1 MNLNKTINE
10 HRSLFILIFLGLSA
24 RIILIF
30 LPGFKI
36 DIGDWFAWSVRLSHF
51 NFAQF
56 YSKDVFTDYTPGYLY
71 VLSLLGFLKNLL
83 LIPDNIFYLL
93 LKTPAIIAD
102 LIIGIIIYEEV
113 QKYASRKIALLALSA
128 TIFNPVII
136 FNSSIW
142 GQIDSILTVFMLVA
156 VMALKKNKLILSS
169 IFFGL
174 ALLVK
179 PQALALLPLFAFF
192 LINRFKLSGLFK
204 LLVPG
209 ILIIFILAL
218 PFFPNQTLMNF
229 ARHILNT
236 ANEYSYTSVNA
247 YNLWGIVG
255 FWIKDNTIWN
265 NLSYQTWGYILLVA
279 YWIILGYFYFKKK
292 LSLYTTSALAAMGFF
307 FLPTRVHERYLHPAI
322 VFLILTATFLKSRLL
337 IILTGILSL
346 LHLLNL
352 YYVYVYYNE
361 FYYKLPKI
369 LYNST
374 LYNLVSSSSKILSLV
389 SLIIFILIVIV
400 ILKHNVTFKKN

>member
-1 MNLNKTINE
+1 MMNNNRILL
-10 HRSLFILIFLGLSA
+10 LFILLGLVV
-24 RIILIF
+24 RLLLIP
-30 LPGFKI
+30 LPGFNI
-36 DIGDWFAWSVRLSHF
+36 DINDWYAWAIRLSDF
-51 NFAQF
+51 NFSGF
-56 YSKDVFTDYTPGYLY
+56 YSKEVFTDYTPGYLY

-83 LIPDNIFYLL
+83 RIPEGYFYIL
-93 LKTPAIIAD
+93 LKLPAIISD
-102 LIIGIIIYEEV
+102 LIIGIIIYKEV
-113 QKYASRKIALLALSA
+113 QKYASRKIALLTLSA

-156 VMALKKNKLILSS
+156 VIALKKNKLISSS

-174 ALLVK
+174 ALLIK

-204 LLVPG
+204 SLVPG
-209 ILIIFILAL
+209 ILIIFILTF
-218 PFFPNQTLMNF
+218 PFFPNQTLINF

-292 LSLYTTSALAAMGFF
+292 LSLYATSALAVMGFF
-307 FLPTRVHERYLHPAI
+307 FLPTRIHERYLYPAI
-322 VFLILTATFLKSRLL
+322 VFLILTASFLKSRLL

-389 SLIIFILIVIV
+389 SLIIFILIIIV

>member
-1 MNLNKTINE
+1 ME
-10 HRSLFILIFLGLSA
+10 ILKKHFL
-24 RIILIF
+24 IILISLGLLTRLMLIP

-36 DIGDWFAWSVRLSHF
+36 DIGDWFAWSIRLSHF

-71 VLSLLGFLKNLL
+71 VLSLLGFLKTLL

-102 LIIGIIIYEEV
+102 LIIGIIIYKEV
-113 QKYASRKIALLALSA
+113 QKYVSRKIALLTLSA

-156 VMALKKNKLILSS
+156 VIALKKNKLILSS

-192 LINRFKLSGLFK
+192 LINRFKLSCLFK
-204 LLVPG
+204 LLMPG
-209 ILIIFILAL
+209 IFIIFILTF
-218 PFFPNQTLMNF
+218 PFFPNQTLINF
-229 ARHILNT
+229 AQHILNT
-236 ANEYSYTSVNA
+236 ANEYSYSSVNA

-265 NLSYQTWGYILLVA
+265 NLSYQTWGYVLLIT

-292 LSLYTTSALAAMGFF
+292 LSLYATSALAAMGFF
-307 FLPTRVHERYLHPAI
+307 FLPTRVHERYLYPAI
-322 VFLILTATFLKSRLL
+322 VFLVLTATFLKSRLL
-337 IILTGILSL
+337 IVLTGVLSL

-361 FYYKLPKI
+361 IYLKLPKL
-369 LYNST
+369 LYNSIF
-374 LYNLVSSSSKILSLV
+374 YNFLADNSKSLSLI
-389 SLIIFILIVIV
+389 SAFIFILISI
-400 ILKHNVTFKKN
+400 ILFKYAISEKTQV

>member
-1 MNLNKTINE
+1 ME
-10 HRSLFILIFLGLSA
+10 ILKKHFL
-24 RIILIF
+24 IILISLGLLTRLMLLP

-36 DIGDWFAWSVRLSHF
+36 DIGDWFAWSIRLSNF

-56 YSKDVFTDYTPGYLY
+56 YSKEVFTDYTPGYLY

-102 LIIGIIIYEEV
+102 LIIGIIIYKEV

-156 VMALKKNKLILSS
+156 VIALKKNKLISSS

-192 LINRFKLSGLFK
+192 LINRFQLSGLFK

-209 ILIIFILAL
+209 ILIIFILTF
-218 PFFPNQTLMNF
+218 PFFPNQTLINF
-229 ARHILNT
+229 VRHILNT

-247 YNLWGIVG
+247 YNLWGVVG

-292 LSLYTTSALAAMGFF
+292 LSLYATSALAAMGFF
-307 FLPTRVHERYLHPAI
+307 FLPTRVHERYLYPAI
-322 VFLILTATFLKSRLL
+322 VFLVLTATFLKSRLL
-337 IILTGILSL
+337 IVLTGVLSL

-361 FYYKLPKI
+361 IYLKLPKLLYIPI
-369 LYNST
+369 LYNF
-374 LYNLVSSSSKILSLV
+374 LANNSKSLSLI
-389 SLIIFILIVIV
+389 SAFIFILISI
-400 ILKHNVTFKKN
+400 ILFKYAISEKAQV

>member
-1 MNLNKTINE
+1 ME
-10 HRSLFILIFLGLSA
+10 ILKKHFL
-24 RIILIF
+24 IILISLGLLTRLMLIP

-36 DIGDWFAWSVRLSHF
+36 DIGDWFAWSIRLSHF

-71 VLSLLGFLKNLL
+71 ILSLLGFLKTLL

-102 LIIGIIIYEEV
+102 LIIGIIIYKEV
-113 QKYASRKIALLALSA
+113 QKYVSRKIALLTLSA
-128 TIFNPVII
+128 TIFSPVII

-156 VMALKKNKLILSS
+156 VIALKKNKLILSS

-192 LINRFKLSGLFK
+192 LINRFKLSCLFK
-204 LLVPG
+204 LLMPG
-209 ILIIFILAL
+209 IFIIFILTF
-218 PFFPNQTLMNF
+218 PFFPNQTLINF
-229 ARHILNT
+229 AQHILNT
-236 ANEYSYTSVNA
+236 ANEYSYSSVNA

-265 NLSYQTWGYILLVA
+265 NLSYQTWGYVLLIT

-292 LSLYTTSALAAMGFF
+292 LSLYATSALAAMGFF
-307 FLPTRVHERYLHPAI
+307 FLPTRVHERYLYPAI
-322 VFLILTATFLKSRLL
+322 VFLVLTATFLKSRLL
-337 IILTGILSL
+337 IVLTGVLSL

-361 FYYKLPKI
+361 IYLKLPKL
-369 LYNST
+369 LYNSIF
-374 LYNLVSSSSKILSLV
+374 YNFLADNSKSLSLI
-389 SLIIFILIVIV
+389 SAFIFILISI
-400 ILKHNVTFKKN
+400 ILFKYAISEKTQV

>member
-1 MNLNKTINE
+1 ME
-10 HRSLFILIFLGLSA
+10 ILKKHFL
-24 RIILIF
+24 IILISLGLLTRLMLIP

-36 DIGDWFAWSVRLSHF
+36 DIGDWFAWSIRLSHF

-71 VLSLLGFLKNLL
+71 VLSLLGFLKTLL

-102 LIIGIIIYEEV
+102 LIIGIIIYKEV
-113 QKYASRKIALLALSA
+113 QKYVSRKIALLTLSA
-128 TIFNPVII
+128 TIFNPVFI

-156 VMALKKNKLILSS
+156 VIALKKNKLILSS

-192 LINRFKLSGLFK
+192 LINRFKLSCLFK

-209 ILIIFILAL
+209 IFIIFILTF
-218 PFFPNQTLMNF
+218 PFFPNQTLINF
-229 ARHILNT
+229 AQHILNT
-236 ANEYSYTSVNA
+236 ANEYSYSSVNA

-265 NLSYQTWGYILLVA
+265 NLSYQTWGYVLLIT

-292 LSLYTTSALAAMGFF
+292 LSLYATSALAAMGFF
-307 FLPTRVHERYLHPAI
+307 FLPTRVHERYLYPAI
-322 VFLILTATFLKSRLL
+322 VFLVLTATFLKSRLL
-337 IILTGILSL
+337 IVLTGVLSL

-361 FYYKLPKI
+361 IYLKLPKLLYIPI
-369 LYNST
+369 LYNF
-374 LYNLVSSSSKILSLV
+374 LADNSKSLSLI
-389 SLIIFILIVIV
+389 SAFIFILISI
-400 ILKHNVTFKKN
+400 ILFKYAISEKTQV

>member
-1 MNLNKTINE
+1 ME
-10 HRSLFILIFLGLSA
+10 ILKKHFL
-24 RIILIF
+24 IILISLGLLTRLMLIP

-36 DIGDWFAWSVRLSHF
+36 DIGDWFAWSIRLSHF

-71 VLSLLGFLKNLL
+71 VLSLLGFLKTLL

-102 LIIGIIIYEEV
+102 LIIGIIIYKEV
-113 QKYASRKIALLALSA
+113 QKYVSRKIALLTLSA
-128 TIFNPVII
+128 TIFNPVFI

-156 VMALKKNKLILSS
+156 VIVLKKNKLILSS

-192 LINRFKLSGLFK
+192 LINRFKLSCLFK

-209 ILIIFILAL
+209 IFIIFILTF
-218 PFFPNQTLMNF
+218 PFFPNQTLINF
-229 ARHILNT
+229 AQHILNT
-236 ANEYSYTSVNA
+236 ANEYSYSSVNA

-265 NLSYQTWGYILLVA
+265 NLSYQTWGYVLLIT

-292 LSLYTTSALAAMGFF
+292 LSLYATSALAAMGFF
-307 FLPTRVHERYLHPAI
+307 FLPTRVHERYLYPAI
-322 VFLILTATFLKSRLL
+322 VFLVLTATFLKSRLL
-337 IILTGILSL
+337 IVLTGVLSL

-361 FYYKLPKI
+361 IYLKLPKL
-369 LYNST
+369 LYNSIF
-374 LYNLVSSSSKILSLV
+374 YNFLADNSKSLSLI
-389 SLIIFILIVIV
+389 SAFIFILISI
-400 ILKHNVTFKKN
+400 ILFKYAISEKTQV